1 MFWDLVRPPR
11 VTLTRAPQCWPLS
24 FFVGTSRR
32 KTPPFNIDGRIQR
45 YSARCQNVGL
55 AFCFNGHF
63 MFFRH
68 RNFQTDTNFIH
79 RVVGNCSFQ
88 IRLCFV
94 FCCYFRFLCWF
105 PLSEY
110 GVCWPCAVFG
120 GFFFF
125 FFLLFFFTRRLSCLR
140 CPLIVV
146 GLLRSTQRWQAI
158 QETAWCAPPCPTNR
172 QSYTQKHSHANR
184 ETNGWIDKA
193 GHGGIIENIIFFW
206 CCLEHVFIPLCT
218 YVQPYGRTRK
228 CK

>member
-88 IRLCFV
+88 IRLCFCFLLLLSFSLLVPIVRVWCLLAVRCFRGLLLFLLSLV
-94 FCCYFRFLCWF
+94 FLHASIVVSSLPVDC
-105 PLSEY
+105 
-110 GVCWPCAVFG
+110 CWPPAFH
-120 GFFFF
+120 
-125 FFLLFFFTRRLSCLR
+125 
-140 CPLIVV
+140 
-146 GLLRSTQRWQAI
+146 
-158 QETAWCAPPCPTNR
+158 TAM
-172 QSYTQKHSHANR
+172 
-184 ETNGWIDKA
+184 A
-193 GHGGIIENIIFFW
+193 GHTRDG
-206 CCLEHVFIPLCT
+206 LVCT
-218 YVQPYGRTRK
+218 TMPHKQTVIHTETQPRK
-228 CK
+228 